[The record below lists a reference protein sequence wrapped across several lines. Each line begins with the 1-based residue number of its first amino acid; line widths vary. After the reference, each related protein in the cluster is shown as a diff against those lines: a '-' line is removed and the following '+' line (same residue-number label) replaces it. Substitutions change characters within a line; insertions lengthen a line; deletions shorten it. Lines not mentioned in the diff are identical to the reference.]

1 MKELNEELL
10 IENGETLEWNYGFFQ
25 DRNEK
30 VLGHIAQEFG
40 LSGDTVKINITID
53 EPEGGCVQIN
63 TRTTDSKTSEWSGE
77 YLVEVPLNITA
88 VANEGYEFAGWTGD
102 TELCKDALT
111 SGTVNYKS
119 EALVVEPDKEVIELH
134 AKFRKV
140 E

>member
-1 MKELNEELL
+1 MSVS
-10 IENGETLEWNYGFFQ
+10 WNPWHGCRKISEGCRNCYVYRQ
-25 DRNEK
+25 DSRHDK
-30 VLGHIAQEFG
+30 
-40 LSGDTVKINITID
+40 
-53 EPEGGCVQIN
+53 
-63 TRTTDSKTSEWSGE
+63 DSKTSEWSGE